1 MKNVIYTLCIISSD
15 TAVSCGRGWGKAVM
29 EHSLAHRMV
38 AESVLHRV
46 GEVVV
51 QGVVPGVGKA
61 IVQCTREA
69 TVQEVRQQH

>member
-1 MKNVIYTLCIISSD
+1 MSSMLFVYIISSD
-15 TAVSCGRGWGKAVM
+15 TAVTCGRGWGKG
-29 EHSLAHRMV
+29 HDGTQSG
-38 AESVLHRV
+38 VLHRV